1 MDNNYILTMEQA
13 LEAVGIK
20 TKENGEYRLFDDVM
34 NDLREKWNSL
44 TVDEKQRV
52 ANMFVRYFL

>member
-1 MDNNYILTMEQA
+1 MELTTMAEV
-13 LEAVGIK
+13 LDTIGIK
-20 TKENGEYRLFDDVM
+20 IKIDSQYRLFDDVM
-34 NDLREKWNSL
+34 DDLREKWNSL

>member
-1 MDNNYILTMEQA
+1 MELTTMAEILVTI
-13 LEAVGIK
+13 GIK
-20 TKENGEYRLFDDVM
+20 IKVDNQYRLFDDVM

>member
-1 MDNNYILTMEQA
+1 MELTTMAEILDTI
-13 LEAVGIK
+13 GIK
-20 TKENGEYRLFDDVM
+20 IKVDNQYRLFDDVM